1 MGGNAFPGL
10 PMVRVRREDVAST
23 VNHVVTVMNVPG
35 FTLDYAMSNL
45 MGSAGKQ
52 DDSGDLDFAM
62 NTVKAGFVGDAEL
75 PVFNLRQVAERARA
89 VLPEGHVQ
97 TKTLKGGQ
105 FQTAFPVAGDPA
117 KGYVQVDFVAGDPE
131 WLKFSHFSPGKDF
144 SPYKGVMVST
154 MLGVLAKMHKDFEV
168 LDEQGERFARVGLRF
183 DLEKGLYRQ
192 WKMRKR
198 DGQGMSVV
206 TADEFET
213 AVATSPRFMRLDHV
227 TVPSEVL
234 RLLFGTPVAPE
245 EVNTFEKLVA
255 TVRRVFPERFEEARE
270 RFLEAF
276 TRSAGKNDYTLEEV
290 ASDPVWEQ

>member
-1 MGGNAFPGL
+1 
-10 PMVRVRREDVAST
+10 MVRVRREDVAST
-23 VNHVVTVMNVPG
+23 VDHVVTVMNMPG
-35 FTLDYAMSNL
+35 FTREYAMNNL

-62 NTVKAGFVGDAEL
+62 NNAPARFVGEEVL
-75 PVFNLRQVAERARA
+75 PVFDLKVFAERART
-89 VLPEGHVQ
+89 VLPQGHVN

-117 KGYVQVDFVAGDPE
+117 KGYVQVDFVAGNPE

-144 SPYKGVMVST
+144 SPYKGVLLST
-154 MLGVLAKMHKDFEV
+154 MLGVLAKMRKDFE
-168 LDEQGERFARVGLRF
+168 LEDEQGRYARVGLRF

-192 WKMRKR
+192 WKLRKR

-213 AVATSPRFMRLDHV
+213 AVATSPRFVRLSSV
-227 TVPSEVL
+227 TVPEEVL
-234 RLLFGTPVAPE
+234 RLLFGTPVDPE

-255 TVRRVFPERFEEARE
+255 KVREVLPERFEEARE

-276 TRSAGKNDYTLEEV
+276 MRSAGKNDYTLEEV
-290 ASDPVWEQ
+290 ASASVWEQ

>member
-23 VNHVVTVMNVPG
+23 VDHVVTVMNMPG
-35 FTLDYAMSNL
+35 FTREYAMDNL

-52 DDSGDLDFAM
+52 DDSGDLDFAL
-62 NTVKAGFVGDAEL
+62 NDRAARFYGEPDL
-75 PVFNLRQVAERARA
+75 PVFSLKAFAARARE
-89 VLPEGHVQ
+89 VLPQGHVQ

-105 FQTAFPVAGDPA
+105 FQTAFPVAGDPS
-117 KGYVQVDFVAGDPE
+117 KGYVQVDFVAGNPE

-154 MLGVLAKMHKDFEV
+154 MLGVLAKMRKDFE
-168 LDEQGERFARVGLRF
+168 LYEGEERVARVGLRF

-192 WKMRKR
+192 WKLRKLEN
-198 DGQGMSVV
+198 QGMSVV

-213 AVATSPRFMRLDHV
+213 AVATCPRFARLSHV
-227 TVPSEVL
+227 TAPCEVL
-234 RLLFGTPVAPE
+234 RLLFGEPVSLE
-245 EVNTFEKLVA
+245 EVNTFEKLVSS
-255 TVRRVFPERFEEARE
+255 VRRYLPERFEEARE

-276 TRSAGKNDYTLEEV
+276 MRSAGKNDYTLEEV
-290 ASDPVWEQ
+290 ASDSVWSQ

>member
-10 PMVRVRREDVAST
+10 AMVRVRREDVAST
-23 VNHVVTVMNVPG
+23 VDHVVKVMNMPG
-35 FTLDYAMSNL
+35 FDMAYAMDNL

-52 DDSGDLDFAM
+52 DDSGDLDFAL
-62 NTVKAGFVGDAEL
+62 NNKVARFYGEPDL
-75 PVFNLRQVAERARA
+75 PVFSLRAFAERARQ
-89 VLPEGHVQ
+89 VLPQGHVQ

-105 FQTAFPVAGDPA
+105 FQTAFPVAGDPS
-117 KGYVQVDFVAGDPE
+117 KGYVQVDFVAGTPE

-154 MLGVLAKMHKDFEV
+154 LLGVLAKMRKDFEL
-168 LDEQGERFARVGLRF
+168 LDDNSERTARVGLRY

-192 WKMRKR
+192 WKLRKL

-213 AVATSPRFMRLDHV
+213 SVATSPRFVRLSHV
-227 TVPSEVL
+227 TAPEEVL
-234 RLLFGTPVAPE
+234 RLLFGESVGLE
-245 EVNTFEKLVA
+245 EVNTFEKLVS
-255 TVRRVFPERFEEARE
+255 TVRRYLPERFDEARE

-276 TRSAGKNDYTLEEV
+276 SRSAGKNDYSLEEV
-290 ASDPVWEQ
+290 ASSSVWSQ

>member
-23 VNHVVTVMNVPG
+23 VDHVVTVMNMPG
-35 FTLDYAMSNL
+35 FTREYAMDNL

-52 DDSGDLDFAM
+52 DDSGDLDFAL
-62 NTVKAGFVGDAEL
+62 NDRAARFYGEPDL
-75 PVFNLRQVAERARA
+75 PVFSLKAFAARARE
-89 VLPEGHVQ
+89 VLPPGHVQ

-105 FQTAFPVAGDPA
+105 FQTAFPVAGDPS
-117 KGYVQVDFVAGDPE
+117 KGYVQVDFVAGNPE

-154 MLGVLAKMHKDFEV
+154 MLGVLAKMRKDFE
-168 LDEQGERFARVGLRF
+168 LYEGEERVARVGLRF

-192 WKMRKR
+192 WKLRKLEN
-198 DGQGMSVV
+198 QGMSVV

-213 AVATSPRFMRLDHV
+213 AVATCPRFARLSHV
-227 TVPSEVL
+227 TAPCEVL
-234 RLLFGTPVAPE
+234 RLLFGEPVSLE
-245 EVNTFEKLVA
+245 EVNTFEKLVSS
-255 TVRRVFPERFEEARE
+255 VRRYLPERFEEARE

-276 TRSAGKNDYTLEEV
+276 MRSAGKNDYTLEEV
-290 ASDPVWEQ
+290 ASDSVWSQ

>member
-23 VNHVVTVMNVPG
+23 VDHVVAVMNMPE
-35 FTLDYAMSNL
+35 FTREYAMNNL

-62 NTVKAGFVGDAEL
+62 NNRPARFYGEADL
-75 PVFNLRQVAERARA
+75 PVFSLKDFAERARA
-89 VLPEGHVQ
+89 VLPQGHVQ

-105 FQTAFPVAGDPA
+105 FQTAFPVAGDPT
-117 KGYVQVDFVAGDPE
+117 KGYVQVDFVAGVPE

-154 MLGVLAKMHKDFEV
+154 MLGVLAKMQKDFE
-168 LDEQGERFARVGLRF
+168 LEDEQGRYARVGLRY

-192 WKMRKR
+192 WKLRKR

-213 AVATSPRFMRLDHV
+213 AVATGPRFARLYHV
-227 TVPSEVL
+227 TEPSEVL
-234 RLLFGTPVAPE
+234 RLLFGRPVTLE

-255 TVRRVFPERFEEARE
+255 KVREVYPERFEEARE

-276 TRSAGKNDYTLEEV
+276 SRSAGKNDYTLEEV
-290 ASDPVWEQ
+290 SSDSVWEQ

>member
-23 VNHVVTVMNVPG
+23 VDHVVTVMNMPG
-35 FTLDYAMSNL
+35 FTREYAMDNL

-52 DDSGDLDFAM
+52 ADSGDLDFAL
-62 NTVKAGFVGDAEL
+62 NNKPPRFVGEPDL
-75 PVFNLRQVAERARA
+75 PVFSLKAFAERARV
-89 VLPEGHVQ
+89 VLPQGHVQ

-105 FQTAFPVAGDPA
+105 FQTAFPVAGDPT
-117 KGYVQVDFVAGDPE
+117 KGYVQVDFVAGTPE
-131 WLKFSHFSPGKDF
+131 WLKFSHFSPGKDI
-144 SPYKGVMVST
+144 SPYKGVLLST

-168 LDEQGERFARVGLRF
+168 LDGEDTIARVGLRY

-213 AVATSPRFMRLDHV
+213 AVATSPRFMRLQHV
-227 TVPSEVL
+227 TAPEEVL
-234 RLLFGTPVAPE
+234 RLLFKKPVGLE

-255 TVRRVFPERFEEARE
+255 KVREVFPERFEEAKG

-276 TRSAGKNDYTLEEV
+276 MRSAGKNDYTLEDV
-290 ASDPVWEQ
+290 TDSGVWGQ

>member
-10 PMVRVRREDVAST
+10 AMVRVRREDVAST
-23 VNHVVTVMNVPG
+23 VDHVVTVMNMPG
-35 FTLDYAMSNL
+35 FTREYAMDNL

-62 NTVKAGFVGDAEL
+62 NNRAPRFVGDPEL
-75 PVFNLRQVAERARA
+75 PVFKLRDVAERARA
-89 VLPEGHVQ
+89 VLPQGHVQ

-105 FQTAFPVAGDPA
+105 FQTAFPVAGDPT
-117 KGYVQVDFVAGDPE
+117 KGYVQVDFVAGVPE

-144 SPYKGVMVST
+144 SPFKGVMVST
-154 MLGVLAKMHKDFEV
+154 MLGVLAKMQKDFEL
-168 LDEQGERFARVGLRF
+168 LDANGDRVARVGLRF

-192 WKMRKR
+192 WKLRKLE
-198 DGQGMSVV
+198 GQGMSVV

-213 AVATSPRFMRLDHV
+213 AVATSPRFVRLSHV
-227 TVPSEVL
+227 TEPSEVL
-234 RLLFGTPVAPE
+234 RLLFGQPVGLE

-255 TVRRVFPERFEEARE
+255 TVHRVFPERFEEARK

-276 TRSAGKNDYTLEEV
+276 TRSAGKNDYALDEV
-290 ASDPVWEQ
+290 ASDRVWKQ